1 MGRLSD
7 LVRRAIESRRDMLNR
22 GRSVSS
28 VFGRSVHALPP
39 LLSCDFRL
47 RFEGIPWGADST
59 NFMLTDL
66 NLGDSGLSWAPHA
79 SMETVPMPT
88 VSQSY
93 FTIQFYVS
101 SDAELS
107 PSSFPTL
114 YLYEKQFTP
123 NGLLRLPETRRQS
136 QSLSSEIELQKTYDM
151 AAYDSA
157 QGAVADLASQGYLSG
172 VKANEI
178 LDYYDTVHKEAF
190 NGARVMVSDYDRS
203 LVSGWSRPTI
213 LLYAVYPAGVTSD
226 MEQTIELC
234 RFEKCVFGTP
244 RQQFAVGQTAGMTW
258 SQQIGFRRISWG
270 EAGGGGHT
278 GTFSQRSAVYRD
290 VLTSGIDMVK

>member
-22 GRSVSS
+22 GNSVSS

-47 RFEGIPWGADST
+47 QFEGIPWGADST
-59 NFMLTDL
+59 DFMLTDL

-123 NGLLRLPETRRQS
+123 DGLLRLPAKSRRS
-136 QSLSSEIELQKTYDM
+136 SMLSSEIEAQKDYDM
-151 AAYDSA
+151 SAYSDLGLSIGEA
-157 QGAVADLASQGYLSG
+157 QLLKDGLYDDAMAEFNNRRVLAEG
-172 VKANEI
+172 
-178 LDYYDTVHKEAF
+178 
-190 NGARVMVSDYDRS
+190 DRPT
-203 LVSGWSRPTI
+203 LSGWSRPTI
-213 LLYAVYPAGVTSD
+213 KLYAVYPAGVTSD
-226 MEQTIELC
+226 EEQIIELC
-234 RFEKCVFGTP
+234 SFEKCVFGTP

>member
-22 GRSVSS
+22 GSSVSS

-59 NFMLTDL
+59 DFMLTDL
-66 NLGDSGLSWAPHA
+66 NLGDSGLSWAPHG

-123 NGLLRLPETRRQS
+123 DGLLRLPAKSRRS
-136 QSLSSEIELQKTYDM
+136 SMLSNEIEVQKDYDM
-151 AAYDSA
+151 SAYSDLGLSIGEA
-157 QGAVADLASQGYLSG
+157 QLLKDGLYDDAMAEFNNRRVLAEG
-172 VKANEI
+172 
-178 LDYYDTVHKEAF
+178 
-190 NGARVMVSDYDRS
+190 DRPT
-203 LVSGWSRPTI
+203 LSGWSRPTI
-213 LLYAVYPAGVTSD
+213 KLYAVYPAGITSD
-226 MEQTIELC
+226 EEQIIELC
-234 RFEKCVFGTP
+234 SFEKCVFGTP